1 MLRHLL
7 GRAIDRC
14 EETIALA
21 VDCGVRT
28 STDGVHFP
36 VGVIVVHH
44 MKVAVSASGHAL
56 HEPFPEMVE
65 GNCYLHLNVLCI
77 IVVVAQEHDLIMVRH
92 KIV

>member
-7 GRAIDRC
+7 GGAIGRC
-14 EETIALA
+14 EESITLA
-21 VDCGVRT
+21 VDCRVST

-36 VGVIVVHH
+36 MGVVVVHH
-44 MKVAVSASGHAL
+44 MEVAVSASGHAL
-56 HEPFPEMVE
+56 HKPFPKMVE

-92 KIV
+92 KVV